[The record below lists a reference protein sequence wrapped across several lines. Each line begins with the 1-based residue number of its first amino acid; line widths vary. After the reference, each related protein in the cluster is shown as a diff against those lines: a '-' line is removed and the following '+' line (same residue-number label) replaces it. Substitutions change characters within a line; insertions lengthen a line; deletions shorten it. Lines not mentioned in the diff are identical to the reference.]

1 VPFKREEIPMTTAFE
16 TPTVNLRS
24 PSVFDADLPTV
35 DYENAPD
42 PHEAHRRLGA
52 ALKKSPIA
60 MGAHGP
66 EILSYELAR
75 TVLRDNRLCVP
86 EGLGL
91 EAQGITSGPIWDRAS
106 STLLSINGED
116 HSRLRRLVSKAFT
129 PRAVG
134 RLDTVITDIITRL
147 VDPLVPSGR
156 SEIVEDIAR
165 PYPVPV
171 IAELLGAPSEDSKLF
186 SEWADDFFKLF
197 SWNVAEHEQAILKA
211 WAELDDYIDDMVAE
225 RRTSLTDDLIS
236 ELIRAEDDGDRLT
249 TPELR
254 MLAAG
259 ILMAGT
265 DTTRNQLAAA
275 VDIMC
280 DHPDQWELLAEHPEL
295 AMNAVEE
302 LMRFYPVILGAMRM
316 TIEDVEYAG
325 VVIPAGTFVMVNTS
339 AGNRDPEVFDEPNRL
354 DITRKGAAPMQTF
367 GAGAHYCL
375 GANLARREL
384 AEALVVMTR
393 RMANLRRTAPAQWKP
408 LVGITG
414 PAVLPV
420 EFDERC

>member
-1 VPFKREEIPMTTAFE
+1 MTIA
-16 TPTVNLRS
+16 L
-24 PSVFDADLPTV
+24 DLPTV
-35 DYENAPD
+35 DYENARD

-52 ALKKSPIA
+52 ARRQSPIA

-75 TVLRDNRLCVP
+75 EVLRDNRLCVP

-91 EAQGITSGPIWDRAS
+91 ETQGITSGPIWDRAS

-134 RLDTVITDIITRL
+134 RLDTVITDIITQL
-147 VDPLVPSGR
+147 VDPLLHAGR
-156 SEIVEDIAR
+156 CEIVEDIAR

-171 IAELLGAPSEDSKLF
+171 IAELLGAPSEDWKLF
-186 SEWADDFFKLF
+186 SEWADDFFRLF
-197 SWNVAEHEQAILKA
+197 SWNVAEHEQVILKA
-211 WAELDDYIDDMVAE
+211 WAELDDYIDGMVAE
-225 RRTSLTDDLIS
+225 RRKSLTDDLIS
-236 ELIRAEDDGDRLT
+236 ELIRAEDGGDRLT

-275 VDIMC
+275 TDIMC

-302 LMRFYPVILGAMRM
+302 LMRFYPVIFGAMRM
-316 TIEDVEYAG
+316 TIEDVEFAG
-325 VVIPAGTFVMVNTS
+325 VTIPAGTFVLVNTA
-339 AGNRDPEVFDEPNRL
+339 AGNRDPEVFDEPDRL
-354 DITRKGAAPMQTF
+354 DITRTGAAPMQTF

-393 RMANLRRTAPAQWKP
+393 RMTNLRRSGPAQWKP

-420 EFDERC
+420 EFDGR

>member
-1 VPFKREEIPMTTAFE
+1 MSTVLE
-16 TPTVNLRS
+16 TQAL
-24 PSVFDADLPTV
+24 DLPTV

-42 PHEAHRRLGA
+42 PHEAHRRLGE
-52 ALKKSPIA
+52 ALQRSPIA

-91 EAQGITSGPIWDRAS
+91 ETQGITCGAIWERAS

-116 HSRLRRLVSKAFT
+116 HARLRRLVSKAFT

-147 VDPLVPSGR
+147 VDPLLHAGR
-156 SEIVEDIAR
+156 CEIVEHIAR

-171 IAELLGAPSEDSKLF
+171 IAELLGAPSEDWKLF

-197 SWNVAEHEQAILKA
+197 SWNVAEYEQVILKA
-211 WAELDDYIDDMVAE
+211 WAELDEYVDGMVAE
-225 RRTSLTDDLIS
+225 RRNSLTDDLIS

-275 VDIMC
+275 VDVMC
-280 DHPDQWELLAEHPEL
+280 DHPDQWELLAEHPEF

-302 LMRFYPVILGAMRM
+302 LMRFYPVVFGAMRM
-316 TIEDVEYAG
+316 TLEDVEYAG
-325 VVIPAGTFVMVNTS
+325 VPIPAGTFVLVNTA
-339 AGNRDPEVFDEPNRL
+339 AGNRDPEVFDEPHRL
-354 DITRKGAAPMQTF
+354 DITRRGAPPMQTF

-393 RMANLRRTAPAQWKP
+393 RMTNLRRTGPVQWKP

-420 EFDERC
+420 EFDVR

>member
-1 VPFKREEIPMTTAFE
+1 MTITIE
-16 TPTVNLRS
+16 PTIVE
-24 PSVFDADLPTV
+24 LPTV

-42 PHEAHRRLGA
+42 PQEAHRRLA
-52 ALKKSPIA
+52 VALSQGPVV

-75 TVLRDNRLCVP
+75 TALRDHRMCVP

-91 EAQGITSGPIWDRAS
+91 ETQGITSGPIWDRAT
-106 STLLSINGED
+106 STILSINGPD
-116 HSRLRRLVSKAFT
+116 HDRLRRLVSKAFT

-134 RLDTVITDIITRL
+134 RLDTVITDIITEL
-147 VDPLVPSGR
+147 VEPLLSAGR
-156 SEIVEDIAR
+156 SEIVADIAR

-171 IAELLGAPSEDSKLF
+171 IAELLGAPSEDWKLF

-197 SWNVAEHEQAILKA
+197 TWNVAEHEQVILRA
-211 WAELDDYIDDMVAE
+211 WQELDDYIDAMVAE
-225 RRTSLTDDLIS
+225 RRNSLTDDLIS
-236 ELIRAEDDGDRLT
+236 VLIRAEDDGDRLT
-249 TPELR
+249 TSELR

-275 VDIMC
+275 VDTLC
-280 DHPDQWELLAEHPEL
+280 DHPDQWELLAQRPEL

-302 LMRFYPVILGAMRM
+302 LMRFNPVVFGAMRM
-316 TIEDVEYAG
+316 TIEDVEFGG
-325 VVIPAGTFVMVNTS
+325 VTIPAGTFVMVNTA
-339 AGNRDPEVFDEPNRL
+339 AGNRDPEVFDDPHRL
-354 DITRKGAAPMQTF
+354 DITRRGAAPMQTF

-393 RMANLRRTAPAQWKP
+393 RMTNVRRAAPAEYKP

-414 PAVLPV
+414 PAVLKIA
-420 EFDERC
+420 FDERR

>member
-1 VPFKREEIPMTTAFE
+1 MTTA
-16 TPTVNLRS
+16 L
-24 PSVFDADLPTV
+24 DLPTV

-42 PHEAHRRLGA
+42 PHEAHRRLGE
-52 ALKKSPIA
+52 ALRQSPIVL
-60 MGAHGP
+60 GAHGP

-75 TVLRDNRLCVP
+75 AVLRDNRLCVP

-91 EAQGITSGPIWDRAS
+91 EAQGITSGPMWDRAS

-147 VDPLVPSGR
+147 VDPLLHTGR
-156 SEIVEDIAR
+156 SEIVADVAR

-171 IAELLGAPSEDSKLF
+171 IAELLGAPSEDWKLF

-197 SWNVAEHEQAILKA
+197 SWNVAEHEQAILRA
-211 WAELDDYIDDMVAE
+211 WAELDDYIDGMVAE
-225 RRTSLTDDLIS
+225 RRNSLTDDLIS
-236 ELIRAEDDGDRLT
+236 ELIRAEHDGDRLT

-280 DHPDQWELLAEHPEL
+280 DHPDQWELLAQHPEL

-302 LMRFYPVILGAMRM
+302 LMRFYPVIFGAMRM
-316 TIEDVEYAG
+316 TIEEVEYAG
-325 VVIPAGTFVMVNTS
+325 VTIPAGTFVMVNTA
-339 AGNRDPEVFDEPNRL
+339 AGNRDPEVFDEPDRL
-354 DITRKGAAPMQTF
+354 DITREGAAPMQTF

-393 RMANLRRTAPAQWKP
+393 RMTNLRRRGPVQWKP

-420 EFDERC
+420 EFDER